1 MIAGT
6 VTAIKRFTSSMGDID
21 LDIPRD
27 RRGEFEPQI
36 VKTSN
41 RYF

>member
-6 VTAIKRFTSSMGDID
+6 VYSHKTVTSSMGDID

-27 RRGEFEPQI
+27 REEVDLNHRL
-36 VKTSN
+36 
-41 RYF
+41 